1 MKYVLKDHHKD
12 ITSPHTNK
20 NYVSSVSPWFYV
32 RFDKVESNKQCVNTY
47 YKQCVNTYFTI
58 LDKQHSF
65 PEGEVL
71 FMQFDRDTVAYND
84 CYD

>member
-1 MKYVLKDHHKD
+1 MKYVLKDHHTD

-20 NYVSSVSPWFYV
+20 KYLSSVSPWFYIMG
-32 RFDKVESNKQCVNTY
+32 ESNKQII
-47 YKQCVNTYFTI
+47 NTYFTI
-58 LDKQHSF
+58 LDDQHKF

-71 FMQFDRDTVAYND
+71 FVQFDRDTIAYND

>member
-1 MKYVLKDHHKD
+1 MKYVLRDQNKD

-20 NYVSSVSPWFYV
+20 KYVSCVSPWFYV
-32 RFDKVESNKQCVNTY
+32 RFDNAESNKQL
-47 YKQCVNTYFTI
+47 VNTYFKI
-58 LDKQHSF
+58 LDDQHKF